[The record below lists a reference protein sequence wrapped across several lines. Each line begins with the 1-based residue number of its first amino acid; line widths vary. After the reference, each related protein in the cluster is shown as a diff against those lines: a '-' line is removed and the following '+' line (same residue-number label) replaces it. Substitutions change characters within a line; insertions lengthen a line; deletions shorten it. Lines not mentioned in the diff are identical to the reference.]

1 MALVV
6 EDGGGL
12 SNANGYIDT
21 TFADEY
27 HDNHGHAGWAALS
40 TAEKETSIVRATSF
54 VDKRFGMRYVGF
66 RRSKSQNLEWPR
78 LDAFDKDGFLL
89 SGEDEIPR
97 LLKRAVAEYALRAAI
112 YNILA
117 PDPLRAVPGQDFSD
131 LNTAQSNRS
140 AQQAGAVKSTRVK
153 AGPVESE
160 TEYQTAADMAAKS
173 SGGRGLQSGLLNDF
187 YIPEYPEAD
196 MWIEELL
203 RSGQTGVIL
212 SRGD

>member
-1 MALVV
+1 MAFTV
-6 EDGGGL
+6 EDGGGQ
-12 SNANGYIDT
+12 NAANAYIDL
-21 TFADEY
+21 TFADKY
-27 HDNHGHAGWAALS
+27 HDDHGHAGWALL
-40 TAEKETSIVRATSF
+40 TQPEKETSIVRATSF

-89 SGEDEIPR
+89 SGEDEVPR

-117 PDPLRAVPGQDFSD
+117 PDPLRTIPSQDFDD
-131 LNTAQSNRS
+131 LSTAQTNRNS
-140 AQQAGAVKSTRVK
+140 QQAGAVKSTRVK
-153 AGPVESE
+153 AGPVENE
-160 TEYQTAADMAAKS
+160 TEFQTAADMAAKS

-203 RSGQTGVIL
+203 RSGQTGITM